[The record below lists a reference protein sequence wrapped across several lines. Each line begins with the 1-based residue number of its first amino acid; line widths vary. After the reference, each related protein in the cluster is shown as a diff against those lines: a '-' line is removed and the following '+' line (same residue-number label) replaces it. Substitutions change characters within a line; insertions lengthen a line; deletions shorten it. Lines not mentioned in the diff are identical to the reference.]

1 MIGKINHIAIV
12 VPDIERSARKYHDV
26 LGAKISSPIKLAE
39 HGVRVIFVDLEN
51 SKIELMEPLG
61 TDSPIAK
68 FLQKNPLGGMH
79 HICFEVKNIKEVILH
94 LQKEGAGIIGDG
106 EPKIGAHGLPVIFLY
121 PKDFD
126 GVLIELEE
134 VRD

>member
-1 MIGKINHIAIV
+1 MIGKINHIAIA
-12 VPDIERSARKYHDV
+12 VPDLENSARKYHAV
-26 LGAKISSPIKLAE
+26 LGARISSPIKLAE

-61 TDSPIAK
+61 KDSPIAK

-79 HICFEVKNIKEVILH
+79 HICFEVKNIREAISH
-94 LQKEGAGIIGDG
+94 LQKEGARIIGDG